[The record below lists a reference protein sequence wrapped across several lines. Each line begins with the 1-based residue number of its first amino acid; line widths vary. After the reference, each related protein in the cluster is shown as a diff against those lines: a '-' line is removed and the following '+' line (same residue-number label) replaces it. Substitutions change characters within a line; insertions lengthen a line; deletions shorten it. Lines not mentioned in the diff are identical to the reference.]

1 MTYPK
6 PLSVKTIERMYRE
19 SGLTQEQREFLSGL
33 FEGASFLYGVIQ
45 LKDLWSVYRELTGKI
60 DAVKLQRKDIYA
72 FSSIA
77 RREEHS
83 YRIYEI
89 DEFYTEEKR
98 SDGERFLVLNEIV
111 DDTGRDV
118 FYHLVEEQDG
128 KPFYV
133 PENLLSIKGH
143 IISEEEKMLRKY
155 LDNLVSTSD
164 TIAPLPGNSGIREP
178 SPYKGKKLSSFIH
191 LSKYDKFEIQWLSGE
206 VNCGRKTRSE
216 KELEAYRKKVEVPYS
231 ERIMVDLRMEAFT
244 GWLVAQEMIK
254 IFLDKLTEVGVEMS
268 VVEANHLMSLV
279 SDFINSSR
287 LYANR
292 GWTPKELFELQRK
305 SNPGPMRMSFGPGMI
320 QAMKEGNISIDELR
334 KQCRAMGLNV
344 EFEDV
349 KL

>member
-19 SGLTQEQREFLSGL
+19 SGLTQEQREFLTGL

-45 LKDLWSVYRELTGKI
+45 LKDLWSVYKELTGKI

-118 FYHLVEEQDG
+118 FYHLVEEQGG

-164 TIAPLPGNSGIREP
+164 TIATLPGNSGIREP

-191 LSKYDKFEIQWLSGE
+191 LSKYDRFEIMWLSGE
-206 VNCGRKTRSE
+206 VNGGRKTRSE
-216 KELEAYRKKVEVPYS
+216 KELETYRKKVEVPYS